1 MDLHVHYYLIIFVHS
16 YNVGKK
22 IRDMKSKFI
31 FSIVLSLTLSGCEE
45 LINSA
50 IDCSINGLKL
60 ENKSLRIGAAGRNYY
75 ETISANVKND
85 PADDYYIY
93 DFIVR
98 GELQKGLQYFTEG
111 NELVINGVPEE
122 AGTIGFELTVEVTVD
137 DEGLGV
143 CTKKTKKTYE
153 LIVK

>member
-1 MDLHVHYYLIIFVHS
+1 MGLKFLLSVVFLLMFS
-16 YNVGKK
+16 Y
-22 IRDMKSKFI
+22 
-31 FSIVLSLTLSGCEE
+31 CEDI
-45 LINSA
+45 INSA
-50 IDCSINGLKL
+50 IECSIKDVKL
-60 ENKSLRIGAAGRNYY
+60 ENKTLRIGAAGRNYY

-93 DFIVR
+93 DFIIR
-98 GELQKGLQYFTEG
+98 GELQKGLRYYTEG

>member
-1 MDLHVHYYLIIFVHS
+1 M
-16 YNVGKK
+16 G
-22 IRDMKSKFI
+22 SKF
-31 FSIVLSLTLSGCEE
+31 FLFVLFLLTFSGCEDI
-45 LINSA
+45 INSA
-50 IDCSINGLKL
+50 IECSIKDVKL
-60 ENKSLRIGAAGRNYY
+60 ENKTLRIGTVGRNYY

-85 PADDYYIY
+85 PADDYFIY

-98 GELQKGLQYFTEG
+98 GELQKGLRYYTEG
-111 NELVINGVPEE
+111 NELVINGIPEE